1 MYITSPMPTDAD
13 PTLPEP
19 RLSLLAAFAGL
30 ALFLVIALAV
40 TKSPSPVAVDLKAVP
55 EADRW
60 KYTAEGRAK
69 HLADLR
75 TREQQLSGAYQWI
88 DKDKGVVRLP
98 IEKAMEIVLRDAS
111 AGRTR

>member
-1 MYITSPMPTDAD
+1 MPTEAD
-13 PTLPEP
+13 KPLPEL
-19 RLSLLAAFAGL
+19 RLSVLAAFAGL
-30 ALFLVIALAV
+30 ALFLVIVLAV
-40 TKSPSPVAVDLKAVP
+40 NKTPAPAVVDLKSVP

-75 TREQQLSGAYQWI
+75 AHEQQQAGSYQWI

-98 IEKAMEIVLRDAS
+98 IERAMEIVVRDAS
-111 AGRTR
+111 ARTH